1 MNFQGEPG
9 VPFSL
14 NQIIPFG
21 IQRFSRWLYVLLAAL
36 LVLVPLYFLRGLYTD
51 YLWFSSLGFSSVFI
65 TIKLNQIIL
74 FFIGALSFGI
84 LCSLSFYFA
93 RRFSWG
99 QVEILMPESTFNFL
113 KKAIILGMAL
123 FVFVG
128 SCVFGIILAQS
139 WQTILKFLNSSE
151 FGINDPILNKDLSF
165 YIFNL
170 PFYELIQNWILS
182 AILVIFVG
190 SIIVYFVNYTFRG
203 MAFKFN
209 SGLKIHSSIM
219 FSLLMI
225 IVSFSHFIQRWKII
239 HGSGDI
245 VSGASYSDVFARMPG
260 LNILAVIA
268 LMVAVIILVNIYFSG
283 VRLLIAGVALWGVS
297 AIILTIGWPNAAQR
311 FTVTPNEYKKEAPYI
326 DHSIRMTKIGFGL
339 NDVNEIEYPV
349 EYELDIETVQ
359 ASNETISN
367 IRLWDHAPL
376 LDVYKQIQLI
386 RPYYDFND
394 VDVDR
399 YVFDGK
405 LRQVMLAAR
414 EVNVDKLDDE
424 SDTWINNKLRYTHGF
439 GLSMSP
445 VTEFTPEGRPEFF
458 AKDIPLDGQYKIM
471 ENTSIEESQSYLLTN
486 PRIYYGEKTNEYV
499 IANSETAELDYQA
512 QGGEIMSNHYDG
524 SGGVEIGSLFRR
536 ILYAVEMRDLNILI
550 SGQISN
556 QTKILYD
563 RNVQERI
570 NNVMPFLGLDKDP
583 YLVVANGELVW
594 IQDAYTFSNRFPYSS
609 KSITDLDNTYW
620 ENTQFNYIRNSVKV
634 VVNAYSGKVN
644 AYIWDDSDPIIRA
657 YAKIF
662 PELFLTKAQMPQVI
676 LDHVRYPQDIFS
688 IQSKKFL
695 KFHME
700 NSLDF
705 YNLEDVWSIP
715 DEKVGQSDEL
725 QEVLPYYAIMKI
737 PGMDSEKF
745 TLLTPYTRNDP
756 PIMSGWLAAGN
767 DGEDYGSLT
776 ALLFPKDRQ
785 VDSTRQIE
793 ARIDND
799 LSISP
804 ELTLLC
810 QQGSVCLR
818 GNLLVLPLNYEGKFG
833 LLYVEPIY
841 LQAEGVDFPEL
852 KKVIMAT
859 QEKVVMTDS
868 VPNAVKALLG
878 SSEAFVISDTNDKNQ
893 SNNNSD
899 FSFVKKTIESLKEKI
914 EGLKVTLNELEKS
927 LTVLS
932 ESLEEK

>member
-21 IQRFSRWLYVLLAAL
+21 IQKFSRWLYVLFAAL

-51 YLWFSSLGFSSVFI
+51 YLWFSSLGFSTVFI
-65 TIKLNQIIL
+65 TVILNKIIL
-74 FFIGALSFGI
+74 FFIGALFFAF
-84 LCSLSFYFA
+84 LCSISFYFA
-93 RRFSWG
+93 RKFSWG
-99 QVEILMPESTFNFL
+99 PVEILMPESTFNFL
-113 KKAIILGMAL
+113 KKAIILGMA
-123 FVFVG
+123 VFVSVA
-128 SCVFGIILAQS
+128 SCIFGIILAQS
-139 WQTILKFLNSSE
+139 WQTVLKFLNSSE
-151 FGINDPILNKDLSF
+151 FGIHDPILEKDLSF

-190 SIIVYFVNYTFRG
+190 SIIIYFVNYTFRG

-209 SGLKIHSSIM
+209 SGLKIHSSILL
-219 FSLLMI
+219 SLLMI
-225 IVSFSHFIQRWKII
+225 TVSFSHFIQRWKII

-245 VSGASYSDVFARMPG
+245 VSGASYSDVFALMPG

-297 AIILTIGWPNAAQR
+297 AIILSIGWPNAAQR
-311 FTVTPNEYKKEAPYI
+311 FTVTPNEYKIESPYI
-326 DHSIRMTKIGFGL
+326 DHSIRMTKLGFGL
-339 NDVNEIEYPV
+339 QDVNEIEYPV
-349 EYELDIETVQ
+349 EYKLDIETVR

-399 YVFDGK
+399 YIFDGK

-424 SDTWINNKLRYTHGF
+424 SDTWINTKLRYTHGF

-445 VTEFTPEGRPEFF
+445 VTEFTSEGRPEFF
-458 AKDIPLDGQYKIM
+458 AKDIPLDGQYKI
-471 ENTSIEESQSYLLTN
+471 TESEPVEGSQFYSLTN

-499 IANSETAELDYQA
+499 IANSDTPELDYQA
-512 QGGEIMSNHYDG
+512 QGGQIMSNHYDG
-524 SGGVEIGSLFRR
+524 SGGVGIGSLFRKL
-536 ILYAVEMRDLNILI
+536 LYAIEMRDLNILI
-550 SGQISN
+550 SRQIN
-556 QTKILYD
+556 TQTKILYD

-570 NNVMPFLGLDKDP
+570 NAVMPFLGLDKDP
-583 YLVVANGELVW
+583 YLVVADGNLVW

-609 KSITDLDNTYW
+609 KSMSDIDHSYW
-620 ENTQFNYIRNSVKV
+620 ENTQFNYIRNSVKIV
-634 VVNAYSGKVN
+634 VDAYSGKVD
-644 AYIWDDSDPIIRA
+644 AYIWDDSDPIINA
-657 YAKIF
+657 YKKIF
-662 PELFLTKAQMPQVI
+662 PTLFLDRNQMPEVI
-676 LDHVRYPQDIFS
+676 MDHIRYPQDIFS
-688 IQSKKFL
+688 IQSKKYL
-695 KFHME
+695 KFHMQ

-715 DEKVGQSDEL
+715 DEKVGQGDEL
-725 QEVLPYYAIMKI
+725 KEVLPYYAILKI
-737 PGMDSEKF
+737 PGMESEKF

-756 PIMSGWLAAGN
+756 PILSGWLAAGN
-767 DGEDYGSLT
+767 DGDDYGSLT
-776 ALLFPKDRQ
+776 ALIFPKDRQ
-785 VDSTRQIE
+785 VDSTRQVE

-818 GNLLVLPLNYEGKFG
+818 GNLLVLPLSYEGKFG
-833 LLYVEPIY
+833 LIYVEPIY

-859 QEKVVMTDS
+859 QEKVVMADS
-868 VPNAVKALLG
+868 VPNAVKEILG
-878 SSEAFVISDTNDKNQ
+878 LKEVINISDSKAKNQ
-893 SNNNSD
+893 SNDSTSFD
-899 FSFVKKTIESLKEKI
+899 FVKKTLESLKNKI
-914 EGLKVTLNELEKS
+914 EDLKDTLNELEKS
-927 LTVLS
+927 LSVLV